1 MNLPS
6 RSELGFRHYLA
17 GTTALTA
24 VLMLLGVY
32 TAAAGAGLTCAQ
44 RWPLCD
50 GAVFG
55 LFPADWMSF
64 VEWFHRLVAMVA
76 GFVILGATGHAW
88 RAGLSRR
95 VRGALTAATVLL
107 PAQIVLG
114 ALTVTE
120 YEWVILTAHFS
131 TATIIYGGVALATG
145 WAFADHVSGASA
157 RRATLAAAALLPAF
171 LVLSPRLLFV
181 YGATAQVGLYAVGL
195 SALAALC
202 WATVWGADRPAQA
215 TGVAA
220 ALVGGLLVLG
230 RQVFTGEAQVAMVG
244 GTLLAFYLAFAATQ
258 WHGREP
264 EIGTATEGHGEP
276 RRSRSEPSGTSS
288 RSDD

>member
-6 RSELGFRHYLA
+6 RAELSFRHYLA
-17 GTTALTA
+17 GTTVLTA

-64 VEWFHRLVAMVA
+64 IEWFHRLVAMVA
-76 GFVILGATGHAW
+76 GFVILGAAGHAW

-95 VRGALTAATVLL
+95 VRGALTIATVLL

-120 YEWVILTAHFS
+120 YEWLILTAHFS
-131 TATIIYGGVALATG
+131 TATVIYAGVALATG
-145 WAFADHVSGASA
+145 WAFAGHVQAETA
-157 RRATLAAAALLPAF
+157 RRATLAAAALLPAV

-181 YGATAQVGLYAVGL
+181 YGAPVQVALYAVGL
-195 SALAALC
+195 AALAALC
-202 WATVWGADRPAQA
+202 WATVWSGDRNR
-215 TGVAA
+215 
-220 ALVGGLLVLG
+220 ALVTGSAAVVLGGLLVLG
-230 RQVFTGEAQVAMVG
+230 RQVFGDAAQVAMVG
-244 GTLLAFYLAFAATQ
+244 GTLLAFYLAFGAALQSDNAAAST
-258 WHGREP
+258 P
-264 EIGTATEGHGEP
+264 TVTGTDRAPGSG
-276 RRSRSEPSGTSS
+276 SRG
-288 RSDD
+288 DD

>member
-6 RSELGFRHYLA
+6 RSELSFRHYLA
-17 GTTALTA
+17 GTTALTS

-64 VEWFHRLVAMVA
+64 IEWFHRLVAMVA
-76 GFVILGATGHAW
+76 GFVILGAAGHAW
-88 RAGLSRR
+88 RAGRSRL
-95 VRGALTAATVLL
+95 VRGALTVATVLL
-107 PAQIVLG
+107 PAQIILG

-120 YEWVILTAHFS
+120 YEWLILTAHFT
-131 TATIIYGGVALATG
+131 TATVIYAGTALATG
-145 WAFADHVSGASA
+145 WAFAGHVRAGAA
-157 RRATLAAAALLPAF
+157 RRAALAAAALLPAF

-181 YGATAQVGLYAVGL
+181 YGGAAQVALYAVGL
-195 SALAALC
+195 AALAALC
-202 WATVWGADRPAQA
+202 WATVWSGDRRRALTA
-215 TGVAA
+215 GSAA
-220 ALVGGLLVLG
+220 VVLGGLLVLG
-230 RQVFTGEAQVAMVG
+230 RQVFGDAAQVAMVG
-244 GTLLAFYLAFAATQ
+244 GALLTFYLAFAAAVRSDDAAASGPTRAV
-258 WHGREP
+258 G
-264 EIGTATEGHGEP
+264 GTDRAPG
-276 RRSRSEPSGTSS
+276 SGS

>member
-6 RSELGFRHYLA
+6 RSELAFRHYLA

-64 VEWFHRLVAMVA
+64 IEWFHRLVAMVA

-95 VRGALTAATVLL
+95 VRGALTLATVLL

-131 TATIIYGGVALATG
+131 TATVIYAGTALATG
-145 WAFADHVSGASA
+145 WAFAGHVRAGAA

-171 LVLSPRLLFV
+171 LVLSPRLLLV
-181 YGATAQVGLYAVGL
+181 YGGATQVALYAVGL
-195 SALAALC
+195 AALAALC
-202 WATVWGADRPAQA
+202 WATVWTGDRRRALMTGGAA
-215 TGVAA
+215 V
-220 ALVGGLLVLG
+220 VIGGLLVLG
-230 RQVFTGEAQVAMVG
+230 RQVFGDAAQVAMAG
-244 GTLLAFYLAFAATQ
+244 GTLLAFYLAFGAGVRREGVTTSDPSDPTRTLTGTDRTPG
-258 WHGREP
+258 GR
-264 EIGTATEGHGEP
+264 G
-276 RRSRSEPSGTSS
+276 
-288 RSDD
+288 DD

>member
-1 MNLPS
+1 MDLPS
-6 RSELGFRHYLA
+6 RSELSFRHYLA
-17 GTTALTA
+17 GTTALTGI
-24 VLMLLGVY
+24 LMLLGVY

-64 VEWFHRLVAMVA
+64 IEWFHRLVAMVT

-95 VRGALTAATVLL
+95 VRGALSVATVLL

-131 TATIIYGGVALATG
+131 TATVIYAGVALATG
-145 WAFADHVSGASA
+145 WSYAEVASTGAA

-171 LVLSPRLLFV
+171 LVLSPRLVFV
-181 YGATAQVGLYAVGL
+181 YGATAQVALYTVGL
-195 SALAALC
+195 AALAALC
-202 WATVWGADRPAQA
+202 WATVWSREAGSAPRMTLA
-215 TGVAA
+215 TGLAA
-220 ALVGGLLVLG
+220 VVLGGLLVLG
-230 RQVFTGEAQVAMVG
+230 RQVFGADAQLAMTG
-244 GTLLAFYLAFAATQ
+244 GTLLAFYLSFAAAHTNLL
-258 WHGREP
+258 
-264 EIGTATEGHGEP
+264 ATG
-276 RRSRSEPSGTSS
+276 RSRELSGAERGS

>member
-1 MNLPS
+1 MDLPS
-6 RSELGFRHYLA
+6 RSELSFRHYLA
-17 GTTALTA
+17 GTTALTGI
-24 VLMLLGVY
+24 LMLLGVY

-64 VEWFHRLVAMVA
+64 IEWFHRLVAMVT

-95 VRGALTAATVLL
+95 VRGALTVATVLL

-131 TATIIYGGVALATG
+131 TATVIYAGVALATG
-145 WAFADHVSGASA
+145 WTFAEFVSAGAA

-171 LVLSPRLLFV
+171 LVLSPRLVFV
-181 YGATAQVGLYAVGL
+181 YGATAQVALYAVGL
-195 SALAALC
+195 AALAALC
-202 WATVWGADRPAQA
+202 WAAVWSRGAGSAPRMTLA
-215 TGVAA
+215 TSLAA
-220 ALVGGLLVLG
+220 VVLGGLLVLG
-230 RQVFTGEAQVAMVG
+230 RQVFGASAQLVMTG
-244 GTLLAFYLAFAATQ
+244 GTLLAFYLSFAAAHT
-258 WHGREP
+258 RP
-264 EIGTATEGHGEP
+264 PATG
-276 RRSRSEPSGTSS
+276 RSRELSGAERGS
-288 RSDD
+288 RGDD

>member
-6 RSELGFRHYLA
+6 RSELSFRHYLV
-17 GTTALTA
+17 GTTALTG

-76 GFVILGATGHAW
+76 GFVILGATVHAW
-88 RAGLSRR
+88 RADLSRR
-95 VRGALTAATVLL
+95 VRGALTVATVLL

-145 WAFADHVSGASA
+145 WAFAGRVSATAA

-171 LVLSPRLLFV
+171 LVLSPRLVFV
-181 YGATAQVGLYAVGL
+181 YGGAAQVALYAVGL
-195 SALAALC
+195 AALAALS
-202 WATVWGADRPAQA
+202 WATVWARETGADGRTVRV
-215 TGVAA
+215 TGLAA
-220 ALVGGLLVLG
+220 VVLGGLLVLG
-230 RQVFTGEAQVAMVG
+230 RQVFGSDAQLAMVS
-244 GTLLAFYLAFAATQ
+244 GTLLAFYLAFAAA
-258 WHGREP
+258 HSRPLP
-264 EIGTATEGHGEP
+264 ERPDAGVSAPERG
-276 RRSRSEPSGTSS
+276 SRG
-288 RSDD
+288 DD

>member
-1 MNLPS
+1 MDLPS
-6 RSELGFRHYLA
+6 RSELSFRHYLA

-64 VEWFHRLVAMVA
+64 IEWFHRLVAMVT
-76 GFVILGATGHAW
+76 GFVILGATAHAW
-88 RAGLSRR
+88 RTGRSRK
-95 VRGALTAATVLL
+95 VRGALSAATVLL

-120 YEWVILTAHFS
+120 YEWLILTAHFS
-131 TATIIYGGVALATG
+131 TATVIYAGVALATG
-145 WAFADHVSGASA
+145 WAFTDAVSAATA
-157 RRATLAAAALLPAF
+157 RRATLAATALLPAF
-171 LVLSPRLLFV
+171 LVLSPRLVFI
-181 YGATAQVGLYAVGL
+181 YGATAQIALYAVGL
-195 SALAALC
+195 AALAALC
-202 WATVWGADRPAQA
+202 WATVWTSATGSTRPALA
-215 TGVAA
+215 TGLAA
-220 ALVGGLLVLG
+220 VVLGGLLVLG
-230 RQVFTGEAQVAMVG
+230 RQVFGATAELAMVG
-244 GTLLAFYLAFAATQ
+244 GTLLAFYLAFAAAH
-258 WHGREP
+258 WGDSRFD
-264 EIGTATEGHGEP
+264 G
-276 RRSRSEPSGTSS
+276 RSRSVPGTEHGS

>member
-17 GTTALTA
+17 GTTALTG

-64 VEWFHRLVAMVA
+64 IEWFHRLVAMVA

-95 VRGALTAATVLL
+95 VRGALTVATVLL

-114 ALTVTE
+114 ALTVTR
-120 YEWVILTAHFS
+120 YEWAILTAHFS
-131 TATIIYGGVALATG
+131 TATIIYAGVALATG
-145 WAFADHVSGASA
+145 WAFADRVAPGAA

-181 YGATAQVGLYAVGL
+181 YGATAQVALYAVGL
-195 SALAALC
+195 AALAALC
-202 WATVWGADRPAQA
+202 WATVWARMRADTGAALA
-215 TGVAA
+215 TGLAA
-220 ALVGGLLVLG
+220 VVLGGLLVLG
-230 RQVFTGEAQVAMVG
+230 RQVFGTSAQLVMVG
-244 GTLLAFYLAFAATQ
+244 GTLLAFYLAFAAAYRQ
-258 WHGREP
+258 ELPLG
-264 EIGTATEGHGEP
+264 G
-276 RRSRSEPSGTSS
+276 RSRGVPGTERGS